1 VSTVRLRRLK
11 PEGAE
16 APKAGAWKVYTEWP
30 FDAAEAKRRQ
40 EESAKALGVPVEQ
53 DIDLGNGV
61 KMALVLIPAGEF
73 LMGSPPTTS
82 PEQVQKA
89 YGGEPEWYSRE
100 FPQRRVKLTQP
111 FWLGKTEVTQ
121 AQWQAVMGVN
131 PSHFKDKPQHPV
143 ESVSWDDCQG
153 FLQKLSAKLRR
164 PFRLPTEAEWEY
176 ACRAGAAAELYFGDG
191 LAALA
196 QHAWC
201 AENAG
206 ASTQPVGQTK
216 ANAWGLHDMAG
227 NAWEWCEDW
236 FAPYEKVPQ
245 TDPRGLEGGGARVLR
260 GGSWDHPAAACRSA
274 YRYSNGPAN
283 RFRNIGCRVCVAA
296 KEAVKAARD
305 VRPGEWQ
312 SLFDGKTLMGWKVG
326 EHNELKN
333 GEAKVEDGAMVLAAR
348 GRLGLAWTGAM
359 PQGDYEVAFDTSL
372 VSGHRLASL
381 LFPVGGG
388 HCDLVLGGIS
398 GKLVGLDG
406 VDGKGY
412 RDNPALAQMRFE
424 TNHWYAVRVRVAGGR
439 VEVWAD
445 GSRLIDLPIAGHTFA
460 VEDQRA
466 ALKPLGL
473 SAYQGTTAVRYVRV
487 KKVAAE

>member
-1 VSTVRLRRLK
+1 VVAQGAVKAAQDLR
-11 PEGAE
+11 PG
-16 APKAGAWKVYTEWP
+16 EWP

-40 EESAKALGVPVEQ
+40 AEAAKALGLPVEQ

-260 GGSWDHPAAACRSA
+260 GGSWDHPATTCRSA
-274 YRYSNGPAN
+274 YRYSSGPAN
-283 RFRNIGCRVCVAA
+283 RYRNTGCRVCVVA
-296 KEAVKAARD
+296 KGTAKAAQD
-305 VRPGEWQ
+305 LRPGEWQ
-312 SLFDGKTLMGWKVG
+312 SLFDGKTTEGWQKLEFPG
-326 EHNELKN
+326 QNTGTLDAKN
-333 GEAKVEDGAMVLAAR
+333 GQIVLGAGNPHA
-348 GRLGLAWTGAM
+348 GLIWTGDF
-359 PQGDYEVAFDTSL
+359 PKSDYEFEMKVSSL
-372 VSGHRLASL
+372 EGYNQPCVLT
-381 LFPVGGG
+381 FPVGESFCTLFYNGG
-388 HCDLVLGGIS
+388 TAAGLSKIGGKDIGVPG
-398 GKLVGLDG
+398 GKPGAE
-406 VDGKGY
+406 KQWH
-412 RDNPALAQMRFE
+412 ALRL
-424 TNHWYAVRVRVAGGR
+424 RVTQAKIQ
-439 VEVWAD
+439 VWAD
-445 GSRLIDLPIAGHTFA
+445 AKALLDVAIPDGAAIACDKADWRINRLNIRTWKTSAAYRDLR
-460 VEDQRA
+460 VRR
-466 ALKPLGL
+466 LG
-473 SAYQGTTAVRYVRV
+473 
-487 KKVAAE
+487 AE